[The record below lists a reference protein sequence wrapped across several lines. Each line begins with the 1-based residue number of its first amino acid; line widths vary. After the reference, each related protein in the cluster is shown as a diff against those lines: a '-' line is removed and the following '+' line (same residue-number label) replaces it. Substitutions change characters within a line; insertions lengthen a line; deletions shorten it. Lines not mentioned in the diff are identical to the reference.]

1 MPGQKRNGKAG
12 HRAIAG
18 TGFLLFITDLSEPI
32 PPPVNTNPPLSTPCP
47 QPSYFRRKAAL
58 ARRISRSSSR
68 LRISC
73 RLSYSTL
80 PLQTASN
87 NFTRSPF
94 Q

>member
-18 TGFLLFITDLSEPI
+18 TGFLLSMMDLSEPI
-32 PPPVNTNPPLSTPCP
+32 PPLNTNPPLSTACP
-47 QPSYFRRKAAL
+47 PPSYFRRSAAL

-68 LRISC
+68 LRMSC